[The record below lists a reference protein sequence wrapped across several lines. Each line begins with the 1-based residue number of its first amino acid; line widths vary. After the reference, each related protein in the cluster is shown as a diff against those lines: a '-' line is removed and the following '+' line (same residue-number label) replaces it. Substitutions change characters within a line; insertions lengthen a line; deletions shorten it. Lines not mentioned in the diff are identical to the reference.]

1 MLKKM
6 TSVIAACLLLNTG
19 LCMADH
25 LDSSQVVKD
34 KIAAAKASIQSI
46 DNKTLNSWIEDGE
59 KEFVLLD
66 IREPGE
72 VSAAKIVA
80 DESMDIP
87 RGLVEFVFTKKITD
101 HDMPVVVYC
110 KKGGRGA
117 LAAATLKELGYK
129 NVYNL
134 EGGILKWITEGYPV
148 SNFFG
153 EFEVK
158 NFESNFQKK
167 S

>member
-1 MLKKM
+1 MLKKV
-6 TSVIAACLLLNTG
+6 TSAIVTCLMLTAG
-19 LCMADH
+19 ISMADH
-25 LDSSQVVKD
+25 LDSSKILKD
-34 KIAAAKASIQSI
+34 KVAAAKENIETI
-46 DNKTLNSWIEDGE
+46 DNKTLNSWIEDDE

-72 VSAAKIVA
+72 VSAAKIEA

-87 RGLVEFVFTKKITD
+87 RGLVEFVFTKKLTD
-101 HDMPVVVYC
+101 HDKPVVVYC
-110 KKGGRGA
+110 KKGGRGV

-134 EGGILKWITEGYPV
+134 DGGILKWITEGYPV
-148 SNFFG
+148 SNAFG

-158 NFESNFQKK
+158 NFDSNYEKK